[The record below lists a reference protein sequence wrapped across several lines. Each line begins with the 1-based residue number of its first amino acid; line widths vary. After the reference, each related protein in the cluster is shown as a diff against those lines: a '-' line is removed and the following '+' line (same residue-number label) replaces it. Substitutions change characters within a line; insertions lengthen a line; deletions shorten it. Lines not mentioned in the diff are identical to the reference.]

1 MESITIEHILPF
13 VEAHRYS
20 GYFLL
25 FIAML
30 LEGELFLI
38 IAGMLA
44 HLKAFDLGD
53 VFWVAFLGVFLGN
66 VMWYS
71 IARKIGGKEY
81 AQNIILKAEKIV
93 LHFLPHFRERPF
105 KSILFSK
112 FIYGANRAT
121 VVVSGFLKVKF
132 LLFLEAESIA
142 SIIWVLLYGTIGYL
156 FGYVAIQMTHK
167 AAYFALLI
175 LVFVVG
181 FVLLRRYITS
191 RYEHRQEEREKGI
204 TQENRE

>member
-1 MESITIEHILPF
+1 METVTIEHILPF

-25 FIAML
+25 FVAML
-30 LEGELFLI
+30 LEGEMFLI
-38 IAGMLA
+38 LAGMLA
-44 HLKAFDLGD
+44 HLGAFDLGD
-53 VFWVAFLGVFLGN
+53 VFWISFLGVFLGN
-66 VMWYS
+66 IIWYS
-71 IARKIGGKEY
+71 LARKAGDRGY
-81 AQNIILKAEKIV
+81 AKNFIVRAEKIV
-93 LHFLPHFRERPF
+93 LHFLPRFKERPF

-142 SIIWVLLYGTIGYL
+142 SVIWVLLYGTIGYL

-167 AAYFALLI
+167 VAYFALLI
-175 LVFVVG
+175 VVFVVV
-181 FVLLRRYITS
+181 FILLRKFIIS
-191 RYEHRQEEREKGI
+191 RYEQRQEKRERGGYSKK
-204 TQENRE
+204 